1 MSKLVSF
8 LGNAK
13 HITQAKFLHPDH
25 DVFPLHK
32 TDMAHLAEQTENNL
46 VHHGSVVGGLHLAK
60 GLVGKLDPLLQTVK
74 QNLSSE
80 QKEKLMEVE
89 QHLKDVQEK
98 LSTIAQTAPIPVV
111 QEAAS
116 FMDTA
121 VQGLDPNGQQ
131 AQDEQAPDGQ
141 GEEEPASDEETASYE
156 NDDQEPSDI
165 GEEEPIGESD
175 ASK

>member
-32 TDMAHLAEQTENNL
+32 TDIAHLAEQTENNL
-46 VHHGSVVGGLHLAK
+46 VHQGGIVGSLHLAK

-74 QNLSSE
+74 QNLAPE
-80 QKEKLMEVE
+80 QKQKLMEVE
-89 QHLKDVQEK
+89 QHLKDVQDK
-98 LSTIAQTAPIPVV
+98 LATLAQTAPIPIV

-121 VQGLDPNGQQ
+121 VKGLDPSPQQ
-131 AQDEQAPDGQ
+131 EDQGAPESGDGEMAPQ
-141 GEEEPASDEETASYE
+141 EDDYDQEASDDPSESGEEEPMSD
-156 NDDQEPSDI
+156 
-165 GEEEPIGESD
+165 SD